1 MVWGPDDVPKVKEAM
16 TKWPDSTKHVLSF
29 NERECTPVLS
39 CVGCKT
45 PVTESVADIKDGQ
58 AGQYLKSTKEAVE
71 LHNQISE
78 TLGDKYKL
86 STPAVSTG
94 LGWLEVRLSVFPL
107 KQALIGIRSG
117 TPSVKV

>member
-16 TKWPDSTKHVLSF
+16 TKWPDSIKHVFSF
-29 NERECTPVLS
+29 NEREFAPVSS
-39 CVGCKT
+39 CVDCEIPATKN
-45 PVTESVADIKDGQ
+45 VADIKDGQ

-86 STPAVSTG
+86 STPSVSTG
-94 LGWLEVRLSVFPL
+94 LGWLEVGLSAFRVVL
-107 KQALIGIRSG
+107 MTSAD
-117 TPSVKV
+117 